1 MRTGFRY
8 EDELQNGTGSWRKRG
23 RSCGHKTG
31 TKWAVG
37 EDLQARARIE
47 RLASDG
53 GAASLTNGS
62 QGVGRSFGRVV
73 GGLTRP
79 QVQVEAAVLVLTDGR
94 AGEILFGTWVT
105 GWASNDSGYLVC
117 NAIVS
122 NVERTS

>member
-1 MRTGFRY
+1 M
-8 EDELQNGTGSWRKRG
+8 
-23 RSCGHKTG
+23 
-31 TKWAVG
+31 
-37 EDLQARARIE
+37 
-47 RLASDG
+47 
-53 GAASLTNGS
+53 
-62 QGVGRSFGRVV
+62 
-73 GGLTRP
+73 TRP